1 MSELNNDIIAV
12 VGLGYVGLPLAVE
25 FGKQFRTI
33 GFDLS
38 EDKIVKYKESI
49 DPMGRSKRNS
59 FKTLNCCLLLIWKNI
74 SQKLT

>member
-38 EDKIVKYKESI
+38 EDKIVKYKEFYR
-49 DPMGRSKRNS
+49 PNGGGRKETVSKR
-59 FKTLNCCLLLIWKNI
+59 
-74 SQKLT
+74 